1 MNKTPLVSIFLGLIF
16 LLSSCKKNDSHIY
29 SFNLTNKTETDLFVT
44 WNINGKAHLDTL
56 HSSLNPGLQSVSQE
70 LNSNRK
76 IEFDLLNNLYNC
88 KVVSA
93 DSSRIWEVSDLTE
106 YSKDESSEPFFNL
119 FFENYLKVLE

>member
-1 MNKTPLVSIFLGLIF
+1 LLGLIF

>member
-1 MNKTPLVSIFLGLIF
+1 M
-16 LLSSCKKNDSHIY
+16 
-29 SFNLTNKTETDLFVT
+29 DLFVT

-56 HSSLNPGLQSVSQE
+56 HSSLNPGLQSVNQE
-70 LNSNRK
+70 LNSNRE
-76 IEFDLLNNLYNC
+76 IEFDLLNNLYTC

-93 DSSRIWEVSDLTE
+93 DSSRIWDVSDLTE

>member
-1 MNKTPLVSIFLGLIF
+1 M
-16 LLSSCKKNDSHIY
+16 
-29 SFNLTNKTETDLFVT
+29 DLFVS
-44 WNINGKAHLDTL
+44 WNINGNTHLDTL
-56 HSSLNPGLQSVSQE
+56 PSSLNPGLQSVSQE

-93 DSSRIWEVSDLTE
+93 DSSRIWNVSDLTE
-106 YSKDESSEPFFNL
+106 YSKDQSSEPFFNL